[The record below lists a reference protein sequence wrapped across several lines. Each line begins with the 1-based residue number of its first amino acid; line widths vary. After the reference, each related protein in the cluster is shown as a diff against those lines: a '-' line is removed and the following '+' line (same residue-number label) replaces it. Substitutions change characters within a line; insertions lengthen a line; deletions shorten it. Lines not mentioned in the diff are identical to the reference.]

1 MKAGAVVG
9 SVVAISAGLAVIL
22 FLRTSDK
29 PGSKGVGVGVGVKK
43 AAAAKCTGGDY
54 DCLPEVTFVSTEG
67 EAITRAQLEGK
78 VVMVNFWATWCAPC
92 KAEVPALTAT
102 YHKHKHEG
110 FELFGVMTD
119 DVDNPALERFSKSF
133 NLKYPVVRADYALME
148 AFKYPPNLPTT
159 FIYDRSGKLVFE
171 RKGAL
176 REAELDRVL
185 SKLLN

>member
-9 SVVAISAGLAVIL
+9 SVVTISAGLAVIL

-29 PGSKGVGVGVGVKK
+29 PGSKGVGVGVGIKK

-67 EAITRAQLEGK
+67 EAITKKQLEGQ

-92 KAEVPALTAT
+92 KSEVPALTAT
-102 YHKHKHEG
+102 YQKYRDRG
-110 FELFGVMTD
+110 FHLFGVMTD
-119 DVDNPALERFSKSF
+119 DVDNPALERFSATF

-148 AFKYPPNLPTT
+148 AFQYPPNLPTT
-159 FIYDRSGKLVFE
+159 FIYDREGKLVFE

-185 SKLLN
+185 AGLLD